1 MVESTEMIVLRLLG
15 GIESLDR
22 DHCQLVKQVDEL
34 KWDVAELQKE
44 IALLKTAQQATSFA
58 VDSSPPEEGK
68 IQVGDRIRVDYSEGS
83 VFREGDTGV
92 VVRIDK
98 DGALWVNFAE
108 SQVGRIAD
116 DGVWCVSARRA
127 TKLRK
132 DKS

>member
-1 MVESTEMIVLRLLG
+1 MDESMEAIVLRLLG
-15 GIESLDR
+15 TFLNSIDSYR
-22 DHCQLVKQVDEL
+22 QLVKQVDEL
-34 KWDVAELQKE
+34 KAAVDELQKE
-44 IALLKTAQQATSFA
+44 IALLKTAQQATSFV
-58 VDSSPPEEGK
+58 VDSSPPEEDK
-68 IQVGDRIRVDYSEGS
+68 IQVGDRIRVDYSEGTL
-83 VFREGDTGV
+83 FYEGDTGV